1 MIQSATPN
9 RLIIVILSVLKFSI
23 PFLLIHPDFEL
34 QRDEYLYYQQG
45 QHIDLGYLEN
55 PPLLAYFSTIS
66 SWLGGNEWMVRIWP
80 ALFGALTVIVTCLLT
95 SRLGGKMFAQFL
107 AGFGIITG
115 AFLRIHILFQPN
127 ILDIFF
133 WTCCLYFLVRFIQN
147 NNSKDFLFLAICIA
161 LGWWS
166 KYSIVFLAAS
176 ILFGLLITKYRAL
189 LLHRKIYIAVFIAFL
204 IMLPNIWWQY
214 DHKFPLIHHMR
225 ELRETQLV
233 YVHPTDFIKD
243 QFLLLFPVLFI
254 WIAGLFWFFRNPAY
268 RIFGWIYLSVIALL
282 ILGSGKSY
290 YSLGVYP
297 ALLAAGGVAWE
308 KLSAS
313 KKWIR
318 YILTILIVGL
328 TLPFIPI
335 LLPIMNP
342 EKLAGFYKKNEIGK
356 IGLLKWEDQKDYE
369 LPMDFADMLG
379 WKELTEKTEKFF
391 SSLPDSIKTNSIVF
405 CGNYGQAGS
414 LKFYGKNKNFKDK
427 IISANGSFLL
437 WIPENI
443 SMKHLILVDEEMP
456 GKDEELFQ
464 HFEKL
469 TVIDSVTNKFSRQ
482 YGNKIIF
489 YENIDSTGLR
499 LAQDGLK
506 ELKKEFNR

>member
-1 MIQSATPN
+1 MVQSATPN
-9 RLIIVILSVLKFSI
+9 WLIIAILSLLKFSI
-23 PFLLIHPDFEL
+23 PFLLIHPVFEL

-45 QHIDLGYLEN
+45 QHLDLGYLEN
-55 PPLLAYFSTIS
+55 PPLLSYLSTIS
-66 SWLGGNEWMVRIWP
+66 SWLGGNEWTVRIWP

-95 SRLGGKMFAQFL
+95 ARLGGKMFAQFL

-176 ILFGLLITKYRAL
+176 IFIGLLITKYRTL
-189 LLHRKIYIAVFIAFL
+189 FLQRKTYVAVFIAFL

-214 DHKFPLIHHMR
+214 NHKFPLVHHMH

-233 YVHPTDFIKD
+233 YVNPIDFIKD
-243 QFLLLFPVLFI
+243 QLLLLFPVLFI
-254 WIAGLFWFFRNPAY
+254 WIAGLFWFFKSPAY

-282 ILGSGKSY
+282 ILGRGKSY

-318 YILTILIVGL
+318 YALTILIVGL

-335 LLPIMNP
+335 VLPIMNP

-356 IGLLKWEDQKDYE
+356 IGLLKWEDQKDHE

-379 WKELTEKTEKFF
+379 WKELTEKTKTFF
-391 SSLPDSIKTNSIVF
+391 YETPVKSNSVIY
-405 CGNYGQAGS
+405 CRNYGQAGA
-414 LKFYGKNKNFKDK
+414 LAFYGGDDSFSYR
-427 IISANGSFLL
+427 IISDNGSFLL
-437 WIPENI
+437 WIPERLWFED
-443 SMKHLILVDEEMP
+443 LIFIGRRMP
-456 GKDEELFQ
+456 DKDDKVFQ
-464 HFEKL
+464 HFEKV
-469 TVIDSVTNKFSRQ
+469 TVIDSVTNKLSRQ
-482 YGNKIIF
+482 FGDKIIF
-489 YENIDSTGLR
+489 FENIDSTGLR

-506 ELKKEFNR
+506 EMKKKFNR